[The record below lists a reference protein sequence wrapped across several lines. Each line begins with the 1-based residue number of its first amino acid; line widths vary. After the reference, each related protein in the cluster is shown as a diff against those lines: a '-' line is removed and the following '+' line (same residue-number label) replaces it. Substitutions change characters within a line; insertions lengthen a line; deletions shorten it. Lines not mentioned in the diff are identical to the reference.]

1 MLRVAKLYRLHV
13 YDKKEGRS
21 GKEKLKSLGRVHM
34 TVFAPDGKHVVG
46 FTITQPDI
54 AGMVKRPDLFIA
66 YDAFEVGERGLVA
79 TKGKES
85 FDDAARKRLGLD
97 WDSCIIWCGMD
108 AKTTDGKELGY
119 IDDVAFDPA
128 TGEAQTF
135 YVGDGG
141 LSQKLVGTVEIPV
154 SMLRGYKKGFMLVDP
169 AAAELALNGGLAAKA
184 GEDFAKAKVASK
196 EGAAKA
202 GKAATEAVDKGSHE
216 LGRAISRTAKA
227 MEESKEEFEKAS
239 GTPKK
244 KPSAKKGA
252 SGQEAAR
259 AVGKQLGKM
268 GSMFGSFMDEYKKAS
283 K

>member
-1 MLRVAKLYRLHV
+1 MLRVGKLYRLHV
-13 YDKKEGRS
+13 YDKKESRS

-66 YDAFEVGERGLVA
+66 YDAFEIGDKGLVA

-85 FDDAARKRLGLD
+85 FDDEARKRLGLD
-97 WDSCIIWCGMD
+97 WDSCLIWTGMD
-108 AKTTDGKELGY
+108 AKTEDGKELGY
-119 IDDVAFDPA
+119 IDDVAYDPA
-128 TGEAQTF
+128 TGEVQTF

-141 LSQKLVGTVEIPV
+141 LAQKLVGTVEIPA
-154 SMLRGYKKGFMLVDP
+154 SMYKGYKKGFMIVDP

-184 GEDFAKAKVASK
+184 GEDYAKAKQASK

-227 MEESKEEFEKAS
+227 MEESKEEFEKAA

-244 KPSAKKGA
+244 KPAAKKGDA
-252 SGQEAAR
+252 GQEAAR

>member
-1 MLRVAKLYRLHV
+1 MLRVGKLYRLHV
-13 YDKKEGRS
+13 YDKKESRS

-85 FDDAARKRLGLD
+85 FDDAARKRLGID

>member
-1 MLRVAKLYRLHV
+1 MLRVGKLYRLHV
-13 YDKKEGRS
+13 YDNKEGRS

-85 FDDAARKRLGLD
+85 FDDAARKRLGID

>member
-1 MLRVAKLYRLHV
+1 MAL
-13 YDKKEGRS
+13 
-21 GKEKLKSLGRVHM
+21 
-34 TVFAPDGKHVVG
+34 
-46 FTITQPDI
+46 
-54 AGMVKRPDLFIA
+54 
-66 YDAFEVGERGLVA
+66 
-79 TKGKES
+79 
-85 FDDAARKRLGLD
+85 
-97 WDSCIIWCGMD
+97 
-108 AKTTDGKELGY
+108 
-119 IDDVAFDPA
+119 DPA

-141 LSQKLVGTVEIPV
+141 LSQKHVGTVEIPV
-154 SMLRGYKKGFMLVDP
+154 SMLRGYKKGFMLVDS

-252 SGQEAAR
+252 SSQEAAR